1 MDEILHESI
10 VKRWADVELLSELIL
25 KLIPLAYLDLFIGI
39 FLIILF
45 VRINNVFNKFALI
58 FYRKMMHFVSAFFDE
73 DLVLLTE
80 DVSVRLSH
88 IYFVKENLI
97 LRILSL

>member
-1 MDEILHESI
+1 ML
-10 VKRWADVELLSELIL
+10 
-25 KLIPLAYLDLFIGI
+25 
-39 FLIILF
+39 
-45 VRINNVFNKFALI
+45 
-58 FYRKMMHFVSAFFDE
+58 HFVSAFFDE

>member
-25 KLIPLAYLDLFIGI
+25 KLIHLAYLDLFIGI

-58 FYRKMMHFVSAFFDE
+58 F
-73 DLVLLTE
+73 
-80 DVSVRLSH
+80 
-88 IYFVKENLI
+88 
-97 LRILSL
+97 